1 MVYFGK
7 ASLLAFAAVACVAI
21 HASPVNV
28 DQSQNH
34 EESADFSVRGI
45 CTRDP
50 LGGSFQ
56 LIEPLTQDKT
66 SPLFGQFA
74 VNADGAA
81 W

>member
-7 ASLLAFAAVACVAI
+7 ASLLAFAAIACVAI

-34 EESADFSVRGI
+34 DESSDFSVRGI
-45 CTRDP
+45 CTRDIRK
-50 LGGSFQ
+50 SFQ
-56 LIEPLTQDKT
+56 LIEPLTQDRT
-66 SPLFGQFA
+66 SAEFGKFA